1 MDRKKVRAWILYDWA
16 NSAYATTMMA
26 AVLPIFF
33 VNVPGASV
41 GEDTAASYW
50 AYTQS
55 AAMLILVVLS
65 PILGAVA
72 DVSRSK
78 VRLLAVFMGIGVLST
93 ALYAL
98 VGEGDLT
105 LAVWLTLL
113 GVIGYN
119 GSLTFYDALLGEIVP
134 GDKRDRVSAQG
145 YAYGYLGGGL
155 LLAVNLTMIQQPG
168 WFGLADA
175 SEGTRLAFVTVAA
188 WWFLFTLPLFR
199 RIKETGPQTAVKTAD
214 AMRLALLRLRDT
226 FRNLRH
232 YPELLKYLAAFWF
245 FSDGIGTIIKMATVY
260 GATIGIG
267 SSHLILA
274 LLITQFVGLPFSL
287 LFGRLAERFGAKASL
302 YGALAVYVAI
312 TILGYFMTSAWQFY
326 ALAVMVGMVQGGSQ
340 ALARSIFIRLIPE
353 GRSAE
358 YFGFMS
364 IWSKFAGIVGPFVF
378 GVVNQMMGSS
388 RLGILALVA
397 FFIIGIGLLMTVN
410 IAKGE
415 REAGHG
421 AAVSDP
427 PAPGIPV

>member
-1 MDRKKVRAWILYDWA
+1 MDRKQVRAWIMYDWA
-16 NSAYATTMMA
+16 NSAYVTTMMA

-33 VNVPGASV
+33 VNVPGKAV
-41 GEDTAASYW
+41 GEDMALSYW

-78 VRLLAVFMGIGVLST
+78 LKLLGAFMGVGVIST
-93 ALYAL
+93 LLYAF

-105 LAVWLTLL
+105 FAVWLTLL
-113 GVIGYN
+113 GVVGLS
-119 GSLTFYDALLGEIVP
+119 GSLTFYDALLGDIVP

-145 YAYGYLGGGL
+145 YAFGYLGGGL
-155 LLAVNLTMIQQPG
+155 LLAVNLLMIEQHAL
-168 WFGLADA
+168 FGLSTKTD
-175 SEGTRLAFVTVAA
+175 GTRLAFVTVAL
-188 WWFLFTLPLFR
+188 WWLLFSIPLFR
-199 RIKETGPQTAVKTAD
+199 RVREKGPETAVKAG
-214 AMRLALLRLRDT
+214 AAIQLAFRRLLET
-226 FRNLRH
+226 FRNAH
-232 YPELLKYLAAFWF
+232 SYPELLKYLAAFWF

-267 SSHLILA
+267 TTHLILA

-287 LFGRLAERFGAKASL
+287 LFGKLAERFGAKSSL
-302 YGALAVYVAI
+302 YGALAVYVLI
-312 TILGYFMTSAWQFY
+312 TILGYFMTTAWQFY
-326 ALAVMVGMVQGGSQ
+326 ALAVLVGVVQGGSQ
-340 ALARSIFIRLIPE
+340 ALARSIFIRLIPV

-364 IWSKFAGIVGPFVF
+364 IWSKFAGIIGPFVF
-378 GVVNQMMGSS
+378 GIVNQMTGNG
-388 RLGILALVA
+388 RLGILTLVA

-415 REAGHG
+415 REAEKG
-421 AAVSDP
+421 AIPADSHPPGVS
-427 PAPGIPV
+427 A